1 LGGAHGLYAGIGVA
15 TSLLTGL
22 FAISALRRVA
32 RKRNFVL
39 FAVWAFAMAGINL
52 YLYLALGI

>member
-1 LGGAHGLYAGIGVA
+1 MGSMPIGVA